1 MENRRD
7 TGNLDRLGHHAE
19 LQRNCRLDFKPKS
32 QRHTSR
38 RCQRPCEQRKQL
50 LRLVVEAGRLWLGP
64 PNHSRPCV
72 PVRSL
77 LSDDDP
83 TRAGNRRAADSTW
96 VGRSGGPSRD
106 GRQRCQPGGSD
117 GLSAGRV
124 GRLRAAGWSI
134 GGTESKTPPTGF
146 VSRSL
151 ETQSLLSTSLRLR
164 EVTT

>member
-7 TGNLDRLGHHAE
+7 TGNLDRLSHHAE

-106 GRQRCQPGGSD
+106 GRQRCHPGGS
-117 GLSAGRV
+117 V
-124 GRLRAAGWSI
+124 GRAFRPKICFAALRAAGRSI
-134 GGTESKTPPTGF
+134 GGTESETPSTDF

-151 ETQSLLSTSLRLR
+151 ETQSLLSTSLRLI
-164 EVTT
+164 